1 MNNSKKILYV
11 RNVDENLQSIINDF
25 KKKFKSK
32 SEAKVV
38 RRMINDFPLIVDF
51 SIKTAN
57 ELEELKK
64 ELKKL
69 KEEKNKVLE
78 ILNNNS

>member
-51 SIKTAN
+51 SIKTAK

-64 ELKKL
+64 EVKKL

-78 ILNNNS
+78 ILNNN